1 MRVRTRRGL
10 AAITSAASLAAGIL
24 GATAPRAGA
33 MPIAAG
39 TGLIS
44 VVDGSGVTTAGAD
57 GSGAATVP
65 HLPNTGRLSAN
76 WAPDGSRLVA
86 GGQLPT
92 RLTSTR
98 LAGDASHVT
107 TEWPQGASGTQYTD
121 ATFWLDGSDIVT
133 STGEELYYGPSD
145 ASIGQQPLLT
155 GANQPPAGSCDVHP
169 SASILGP
176 LAFARSTCGTDGSDI
191 WTLDPATNTVR
202 RIVPDGADPAF
213 SADGGRLAFTRVVD
227 GLSQIFT
234 AAADGTGV
242 QQVTTDAV
250 NHTDPSW
257 DPAGGRIAYAATDP
271 SARGTGSTG
280 ATGSTS
286 TKILDLSDGS
296 STVVSAGSTKPA
308 WQPVR
313 NNTLD
318 RVYGTGGITIDQAAS
333 RFTFDTTG
341 AAHVPGLIT
350 AHSAVLVNKAN
361 ATYATP
367 AISLAA
373 EKQGPIVLTAGGSL
387 DATASAELKRTL
399 PKGSTVYLEGN
410 TSQLSSTVSSQ
421 ITALGYTALR
431 MDGADLASV
440 SARTATQITKK
451 PDWVFVADGMDY
463 HDPVS
468 ASTAAG
474 ALGFHGLGVVL
485 LVKGTTI
492 PAAVKTYL
500 NSLDPDTT
508 GLVSVGAN
516 ARTALENTPLADQWQ
531 FYDVSG
537 TSYEQTAVNLAN
549 FWWTAPNI
557 ATVDG
562 GSTWSNAV
570 TGNAVTAIYGPT
582 LWSGADALSSLTSG
596 YLTKESASVQEVA
609 TFGGNDAYA
618 PAARAGIGDAIGISS
633 AQLTTVWWAGG
644 AAPAAPAGGTSSKAV
659 TKALPTVHGPGSE
672 ASAADRPSLTV
683 QTRGA
688 HLPAPNGR
696 TLPAKDDRTR

>member
-39 TGLIS
+39 TGRIS
-44 VVDGSGVTTAGAD
+44 IVDSSGVNTAEAD
-57 GSGAATVP
+57 GNEAAEVP
-65 HLPNTGRLSAN
+65 HLPNTAGLSAN
-76 WAPDGSRLVA
+76 WSPDGSRLVA
-86 GGQLPT
+86 GGQDPT

-98 LAGDASHVT
+98 LVGDASHVT
-107 TEWPQGASGTQYTD
+107 TEWPQSASGGTQYTD
-121 ATFWLDGSDIVT
+121 AAFWLDGSDIVT
-133 STGEELYYGPSD
+133 STGRELFYGPSD

-155 GANQPPAGSCDVHP
+155 GANQPPAGTCDAHP

-176 LAFARSTCGTDGSDI
+176 LAFERTTCGASGADI
-191 WTLDPATNTVR
+191 WTLDPDTNAVQ
-202 RIVPDGADPAF
+202 RIVTDGADPAF
-213 SADGGRLAFTRVVD
+213 SADGSQLAFTRVVD
-227 GLSQIFT
+227 GVSQVFT
-234 AAADGTGV
+234 AAADGTGEK
-242 QQVTTDAV
+242 QITTDAV
-250 NHTDPSW
+250 NHFDPAW
-257 DPAGGRIAYAATDP
+257 DPAGGRIAYGA
-271 SARGTGSTG
+271 SASSSGTT
-280 ATGSTS
+280 ATS
-286 TKILDLSDGS
+286 TKIISLSDGIVANFS
-296 STVVSAGSTKPA
+296 SFGTKPA

-350 AHSAVLVNKAN
+350 AHSAVLVNKTN

-421 ITALGYTALR
+421 ISALGYTALR

-474 ALGFHGLGVVL
+474 ALGYHGLGVVL

-500 NSLDPDTT
+500 DSLDPDTT

-516 ARTALENTPLADQWQ
+516 ARTALENTPLAEQWQ

-570 TGNAVTAIYGPT
+570 TGNAVTAVYGPT

-596 YLTKESASVQEVA
+596 YLTKESASIQEVA

-644 AAPAAPAGGTSSKAV
+644 AAPAAAAGGTSSKTL
-659 TKALPTVHGPGSE
+659 TKALPTVHGPASE
-672 ASAADRPSLTV
+672 ASAAGRPSLTV

-688 HLPAPNGR
+688 HLPAPNDR